1 MNLKKSI
8 LTMALMELT
17 FSSYAAV
24 EQMNV
29 CLASHTSQS
38 SPSFMKADPPK
49 VHLNVKRNNLGVS
62 YPKSPIL
69 IPELIMD
76 GHTLHFV
83 TPCTGLT
90 LRLVHDDEVCCET
103 VITSDNVEIPSAL
116 TGVYE
121 LQILRGDYIFF
132 AEVEL

>member
-1 MNLKKSI
+1 
-8 LTMALMELT
+8 
-17 FSSYAAV
+17 
-24 EQMNV
+24 MNV
-29 CLASHTSQS
+29 KRIFSVLLLLCVVVGATSAYCPVMVGGAEACCLTGDGDQI
-38 SPSFMKADPPK
+38 
-49 VHLNVKRNNLGVS
+49 HLNVKKLINHPNNDFKE
-62 YPKSPIL
+62 PRTPIL
-69 IPELIMD
+69 VPELTMD